1 MSGRRILIVEDDPAA
16 RHAIEATLRGRG
28 WPVLGVGTLAEAMAN
43 LDPVPYGIVLDL
55 VLPDGEGETILR
67 AVVERGLATLVAVI
81 TASEDRGRLHAA
93 ADLGP
98 VALLCK
104 PLDLNE
110 VARVFR

>member
-1 MSGRRILIVEDDPAA
+1 MSSRRILVVEDDPTA
-16 RHAIEATLRGRG
+16 RHAIEATLRRRG
-28 WPVLGVGTLAEAMAN
+28 WSVLGVGTLAEAMAS
-43 LDPVPYGIVLDL
+43 LDPAPHGIVLDL

-67 AVVERGLATLVAVI
+67 AIVERGLPTRVAVI

-110 VARVFR
+110 VARIFR